1 MSSQGTL
8 PQKLPLA
15 VAAPEITVPE
25 TPVPHHASLS
35 EPAAALASTGALP
48 SLQYSRIEGSKYS
61 SPPPPSSSMT
71 PPPSSQLSHLAP
83 SPLRHD
89 SHTTILP
96 ASHLS
101 SPPETIKPAL
111 PFTHTGNSGTVL
123 STDEIANASPAEL
136 RSLVTDLSV
145 ELQGARTSAAHHK
158 LQHSLL
164 SIETSE
170 AANRMEVEHEMT
182 RREVEV
188 LMAEKNRRSVASS
201 PYQHQPETHSSPAGR
216 LASELKAH
224 CEALQSENELL
235 QRRLRK
241 AKKMITQRD
250 GEVAAL
256 SEDNERLRKR
266 IKDNREHLNQLRSPG
281 GIYQNLTPRVESLT
295 PRTPRQQGSARSANV
310 GSART
315 GGRGDPFAALILA
328 DQVLSQESASV
339 PSTPTRSRPT
349 KQHLGHHR
357 GAHSLS
363 SLPSTP
369 QKSRPATAN
378 SALLPAANIP
388 PINTRFARTG
398 PPTQQPRESEYS
410 RQESRDST
418 ISASDIGDDVQ
429 PTSSS
434 EELPDSQASQL
445 ASRMLKVA
453 PEEKVEVVGTPPP
466 AGSSSK
472 LLQSKL
478 FGNVQ
483 KGGVERLE
491 KRKRGSEN
499 IDRAAVG
506 KKTKT
511 GSGVGL
517 GIGEWMGSQA

>member
-1 MSSQGTL
+1 MSSQETL
-8 PQKLPLA
+8 SQNSPPAL
-15 VAAPEITVPE
+15 AAPEIPVPG
-25 TPVPHHASLS
+25 TPVPQHASLS

-48 SLQYSRIEGSKYS
+48 NLQSSRIERSKYS
-61 SPPPPSSSMT
+61 SPPPPPSSMT
-71 PPPSSQLSHLAP
+71 PPPSCQLPQLAP
-83 SPLRHD
+83 SPLQHD
-89 SHTTILP
+89 NRATTP
-96 ASHLS
+96 PTSHLS
-101 SPPETIKPAL
+101 SPPATIKPAL
-111 PFTHTGNSGTVL
+111 ALTTIGSSGTEPIM
-123 STDEIANASPAEL
+123 DDIANASAAEL
-136 RSLVTDLSV
+136 RSLVTELSV
-145 ELQGARTSAAHHK
+145 ELKGARTSAAHEK
-158 LQHSLL
+158 LQHNLL

-170 AANRMEVEHEMT
+170 AAQRMEVEHEMT

-201 PYQHQPETHSSPAGR
+201 PYQHQPDAHSSPAGR
-216 LASELKAH
+216 LANELKTH
-224 CEALQSENELL
+224 GEALQRENELL

-250 GEVAAL
+250 SEVAAL

-339 PSTPTRSRPT
+339 PSTPTRNRPA

-369 QKSRPATAN
+369 QNSRPVTAN
-378 SALLPAANIP
+378 SALLPSANIP
-388 PINTRFARTG
+388 PLNTRFARTA
-398 PPTQQPRESEYS
+398 PSTKQSHEVHHS
-410 RQESRDST
+410 RRASRDST

-429 PTSSS
+429 QSSSS

-466 AGSSSK
+466 TGSSSK

-491 KRKRGSEN
+491 KRKRGAE
-499 IDRAAVG
+499 DVQKVAVG

-517 GIGEWMGSQA
+517 GIGGWMGSRA